1 MYTFRLTALT
11 SLNITGDMKL
21 IDVNGNSHEFT
32 SYHVHMMMIVG
43 WVCFIIAWILNIV
56 YYFLHPSAVD
66 FELSRLHEKLKIP
79 VFGNYIWDISKTLR
93 IDMKTKA
100 TSEDPSLSMKKAKIE
115 EEVKVSIPQ
124 VIIDKDSNTQSP
136 ISIETDQI
144 PHFIDEQNNSKG
156 LIPIRK
162 EINSETMPPVA
173 MKKGKTDVFAGNN
186 VINVSR
192 KLGLDEITP
201 VIDEQNDSR
210 DFIPIR
216 KKKSKTIHPVAVK
229 KDKTD
234 VFTGKNETNVLQ
246 EFGLDD
252 VDEEDSVTYV

>member
-43 WVCFIIAWILNIV
+43 WVCFILAWILNIV

-79 VFGNYIWDISKTLR
+79 VFGNIIWDISKTFK
-93 IDMKTKA
+93 IDKKLKA
-100 TSEDPSLSMKKAKIE
+100 TSEDPSVSIKKIEIE
-115 EEVKVSIPQ
+115 EEVKESIPQ
-124 VIIDKDSNTQSP
+124 VIVDKAAQSP
-136 ISIETDQI
+136 VPTRM
-144 PHFIDEQNNSKG
+144 DEIHSEQSDSKD

-162 EINSETMPPVA
+162 E
-173 MKKGKTDVFAGNN
+173 
-186 VINVSR
+186 
-192 KLGLDEITP
+192 
-201 VIDEQNDSR
+201 
-210 DFIPIR
+210 
-216 KKKSKTIHPVAVK
+216 KKSKTIYPVAVK

-234 VFTGKNETNVLQ
+234 VSTGNHETNVLQ
-246 EFGLDD
+246 EFSLDD